1 MKKQLLII
9 PIVLAIAAFA
19 GWKILNTKPP
29 APKGEHGEHAEG
41 GEGGH
46 AGHAEGGGHGGEHE
60 EHAEHGKEGHVEMT
74 PEQRK
79 NANIGVEEAGPA
91 KIKTTLSVYGKV
103 AANEEAMAHVMPRFS
118 GIVKAVKK
126 RLGDPV
132 EKGEVLAQVE
142 SNESL
147 KVYEIVSELKGTI
160 IDKDITLGEFVK
172 DDKMIFTIADLSSVW
187 IDLSVF
193 RQDFHLLSV
202 GQAVEIHAGD
212 GHGDSGAKPF
222 EAKISYISP
231 FGTEGTQTML
241 ARAVVPN
248 TQGDLRPGLF
258 VNGEVITGEVEAPV
272 AVKNGAVQTL
282 KDKTVVFVEEGDAY
296 EAREVEL
303 GVKDSDLIEVTSG
316 LLPGDKYVAVNSF
329 IIKAE
334 IGKGEAAHEH

>member
-9 PIVLAIAAFA
+9 PIVLALAAFA
-19 GWKILNTKPP
+19 GWKIMNTKPA
-29 APKGEHGEHAEG
+29 APKGEHGEHAE
-41 GEGGH
+41 EAGGH
-46 AGHAEGGGHGGEHE
+46 AGHGAGGGHGGEHE

-74 PEQRK
+74 AEQKK

-91 KIKTTLSVYGKV
+91 KIRTSLSVYGKV
-103 AANEEAMAHVMPRFS
+103 SANEEAMAHVMPRFP
-118 GIVKAVKK
+118 GIVKSVKK
-126 RLGDPV
+126 RLGDGV
-132 EKGEVLAQVE
+132 EKGEVLATVE

-160 IDKDITLGEFVK
+160 ITKDITLGEFVK
-172 DDKMIFTIADLSSVW
+172 DDKTIFTIADLTSVW

-193 RQDFHLLSV
+193 RQDFSLLSV
-202 GQAVEIHAGD
+202 GQPVEIHAGD
-212 GHGDSGAKPF
+212 VHATPGTKPL
-222 EAKISYISP
+222 EAKIEYISP

-248 TQGDLRPGLF
+248 TKGDLRPGLF
-258 VNGEVITGEVEAPV
+258 VTGEIITGEVDAPV
-272 AVKNGAVQTL
+272 AVKNGAIQTL
-282 KDKTVVFVEEGDAY
+282 KDKTVVFVAEGDAF

-303 GVKDSDLIEVTSG
+303 GVKDSERVEITSG

-334 IGKGEAAHEH
+334 IGKGEAEHEH